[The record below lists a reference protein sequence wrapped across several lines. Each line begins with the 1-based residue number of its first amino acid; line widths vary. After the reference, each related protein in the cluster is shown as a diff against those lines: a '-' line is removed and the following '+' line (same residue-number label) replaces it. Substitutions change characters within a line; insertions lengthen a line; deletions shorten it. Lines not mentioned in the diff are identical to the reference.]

1 MAQRNGVLQAL
12 ELTRQSLRVTLRETQ
27 EIGEVAVEEEVLMEL
42 ERMRKICMGALGEA
56 TRAERSLK
64 RTIN

>member
-1 MAQRNGVLQAL
+1 
-12 ELTRQSLRVTLRETQ
+12 LRETQ
-27 EIGEVAVEEEVLMEL
+27 EIGEVAVEEEVLVEL
-42 ERMRKICMGALGEA
+42 ERMRKICMGALRDT